1 MVFLY
6 CWPVPGNSRKWFV
19 WNTVFL
25 ISDSTLFQW
34 MCVDFLMLLSK
45 AQWNA
50 ITLCRFVGPI
60 NLIKLERKVRT
71 KDSLT
76 LTLSHTHT
84 KMISK
89 EKSPRRKH
97 GKWGKKCRIM
107 MILVLLFRCK
117 NWSKSTNKQE
127 CQSIYCGR
135 YFLLFRF
142 SRGASDLNQPPFT
155 VSHCIWQIVY
165 HVMAQKR
172 PKHLKWTQVHTFLPL
187 FHFFFPH
194 IILSLVRFSASMC
207 RIARLLFPFYFCP
220 FDC

>member
-1 MVFLY
+1 MDVCRFSHAPVQSPMKCDYSLSI
-6 CWPVPGNSRKWFV
+6 CWPHQLDQTWKKSAHKR
-19 WNTVFL
+19 
-25 ISDSTLFQW
+25 
-34 MCVDFLMLLSK
+34 LSH
-45 AQWNA
+45 
-50 ITLCRFVGPI
+50 TH
-60 NLIKLERKVRT
+60 
-71 KDSLT
+71 SLA
-76 LTLSHTHT
+76 HTHT
-84 KMISK
+84 KMKSK